1 MKDLSAESAD
11 RAGNG
16 KAMAREAARSNA
28 ATSADRNGALQRCY
42 GKIGISAVAAA
53 AQYQGAAKNP
63 AYAPAVLKPHHDAG
77 DAA

>member
-1 MKDLSAESAD
+1 MKEVHADSANKTGKRGSTAHKPAASDSAANKE
-11 RAGNG
+11 RAN
-16 KAMAREAARSNA
+16 
-28 ATSADRNGALQRCY
+28 ALQRCY

-63 AYAPAVLKPHHDAG
+63 AYAPAPTKPSHEAG